1 MGNGSNSYDYERC
14 IDSNYDEGDGKSSDY
29 YDDSDDNGGVVGADP
44 AGGWVT
50 ICMNLCMYICMHIC
64 NYTYTIVYNVHAWT
78 YVHVYRCV
86 HDGGYMHGEG

>member
-1 MGNGSNSYDYERC
+1 MNNMYAC
-14 IDSNYDEGDGKSSDY
+14 MVWLIQP
-29 YDDSDDNGGVVGADP
+29 VAGADP

>member
-1 MGNGSNSYDYERC
+1 MLIAIGSCMNNMYAC
-14 IDSNYDEGDGKSSDY
+14 MVGLIQP
-29 YDDSDDNGGVVGADP
+29 VAGADP

-86 HDGGYMHGEG
+86 HDGGYMYGEG